1 MVSRSD
7 LADLMFP
14 NVKPISYWTN
24 LYPPRPTGQIVTRL
38 GPSPTGYM
46 HIGQLFMVLVN
57 EAIATQ
63 SNGVFF
69 LRIEDTDSKREVE
82 GAKEFLITSLKHFGI
97 KISEGPIGPNGED
110 VGAYGPYTQS
120 QRKDIYHSY
129 IAHLMRQG
137 LAYPCWM
144 TPEELDQIR
153 DQQMLAKKAPGI
165 YGTYSFRR
173 SKTPQECLDQRKK
186 HPDCVIRFR
195 NSISPGTKTQFE
207 DANRGLLSMADNCL
221 DHVIMKSNDK
231 LPTYHLAHVVDD
243 HLMGTTHVI
252 RGEEWLVS
260 VPWHRQL
267 FAAFGREPP
276 IYCHTPLI
284 LKLDNGKKR
293 KMSKRSDPE
302 CSVHYLLEQGYT
314 VEGIKHYLTALI
326 NSDYED
332 WFVAQQENNTTEPF
346 RIRLEAMNSSGS
358 LFDITKLGW
367 WNNQVLTSLSHDA
380 FWEGLLA
387 WTQQYDPDF
396 FALLMANPDHAKK
409 IINCERLT
417 PNDPKKYNTWADVKA
432 NIGCGFDE
440 IYDAMPMPQ
449 FPLDKDMVKDF
460 LIHYRTTFSLDGDA
474 MARFGRLQEMGDM
487 LGYART
493 NAQFKDGGYK
503 GKIGDLAMILRIV
516 LCKSTKT
523 PDLYAFQ
530 TVIGNKKIIQR
541 LDHAIATLS

>member
-1 MVSRSD
+1 MTTRAD
-7 LADLMFP
+7 LADYMFP
-14 NVKPISYWTN
+14 DVKPIEHWIS
-24 LYPPRPTGQIVTRL
+24 LYPPRPAHHIVTRL

-57 EAIATQ
+57 EAVAAQAGGT
-63 SNGVFF
+63 FF
-69 LRIEDTDSKREVE
+69 LRIEDTDSKREVQ
-82 GAKEFLITSLKHFGI
+82 GAKEFLIDSLKHFGI
-97 KISEGPIGPNGED
+97 RITEWPIGPHYED

-120 QRKDIYHSY
+120 QRKAIYHSF

-165 YGTYSFRR
+165 YGSYSVRR
-173 SKTPQECLDQRKK
+173 SKTPQECLDQWQRN
-186 HPDCVIRFR
+186 PDCVIRFR
-195 NSISPGTKTQFE
+195 NSVAPGTKTQFE
-207 DANRGLLSMADNCL
+207 DANRGLLSMADNYL

-231 LPTYHLAHVVDD
+231 LPTYHLAHAVDD

-267 FAAFGREPP
+267 FQAFWRQPP

-314 VEGIKHYLTALI
+314 IQGIKHYLTALI

-332 WFVAQQENNTTEPF
+332 RFIAQQEKKTTDTF
-346 RIRLEAMNSSGS
+346 HVRLEAMNSSWS

-367 WNNQVLTSLSHDA
+367 WNNQVLTTLSHDA
-380 FWEGLLA
+380 FWEGLCA
-387 WTQQYDPDF
+387 WTQTYDPDF
-396 FALLMANPDHAKK
+396 FAILMKNPEQAKR
-409 IINCERLT
+409 IVNCERLT
-417 PNDPKKYNTWADVKA
+417 HNDPKKYNTWADVKT
-432 NIGCGFDE
+432 NIGCAFE
-440 IYDAMPMPQ
+440 QVYNAMPMPD
-449 FPLDKDMVKDF
+449 FPLDHESVRIF
-460 LIHYRTTFSLDGDA
+460 LSHYRANLDLSGDA
-474 MARFGRLQEMGDM
+474 MTWFARLQTMGDE
-487 LGYART
+487 LCYART
-493 NAQFKDGGYK
+493 NAQFKEWWYK
-503 GKIGDLAMILRIV
+503 GKIGDLAMILRLV
-516 LCKSTKT
+516 LCKSTRT
-523 PDLYAFQ
+523 PDLFALQ
-530 TVIGNKKIIQR
+530 TVIGEEEVAHRIDAIIE
-541 LDHAIATLS
+541 TLS